1 MIYFLHKNEKVQEK
15 NTHKFLSS
23 TYFSP
28 ISVLPKKTSN
38 KQTNKQTNE
47 RKSLCRH
54 CKKYGKNKFR
64 QTYGWLN
71 IFAMFA
77 GKTL

>member
-1 MIYFLHKNEKVQEK
+1 MKKFKKKIRINFLV
-15 NTHKFLSS
+15 L
-23 TYFSP
+23 P
-28 ISVLPKKTSN
+28 ISVLFPFCQKKTS
-38 KQTNKQTNE
+38 NKQTNE

-54 CKKYGKNKFR
+54 CKKYGKNKYR

-71 IFAMFA
+71 MFAMFA